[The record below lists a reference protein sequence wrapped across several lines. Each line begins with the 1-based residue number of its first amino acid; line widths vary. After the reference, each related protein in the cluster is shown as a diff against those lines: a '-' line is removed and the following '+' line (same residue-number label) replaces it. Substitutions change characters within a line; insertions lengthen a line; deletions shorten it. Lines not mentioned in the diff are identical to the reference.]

1 MEMKEWFVVY
11 QYDRFYPHEGSSV
24 RAIDEVFIY
33 GEGTAQDA
41 WLKFKDAGD
50 KLISITRV

>member
-1 MEMKEWFVVY
+1 MEMKEWFVIY
-11 QYDRFYPHEGSSV
+11 QYNRFYPYEGVSAPV
-24 RAIDEVFIY
+24 TVEDFIY

-41 WLKFKDAGD
+41 WLEYRSEEY

>member
-1 MEMKEWFVVY
+1 MKEWFVVY

-24 RAIDEVFIY
+24 PVIVEDFIY
-33 GEGTAQDA
+33 GEGTAQQA
-41 WLKFKDAGD
+41 WEEYKGGRD